1 VNVVDIHIGGLPVTS
16 CSATPWGRQHHRS
29 GPFPRRSLEIAAIV
43 AGFFVAWPAA
53 LAYVVWKFA
62 GYPFFDQVRGWVDR
76 VQGGGR
82 GFAFAG
88 GFDRGFQRSS
98 GNLAFDEYRS
108 SEIER
113 LERERRR
120 LDEERREFGAF
131 VEELKRAK
139 DREEFDAFMAK
150 RRGAGP
156 VVDG

>member
-1 VNVVDIHIGGLPVTS
+1 MSS
-16 CSATPWGRQHHRS
+16 CSATAWGRHHHRA

-62 GYPFFDQVRGWVDR
+62 GYPFFDQVRGWADR
-76 VQGGGR
+76 VGGGNR
-82 GFAFAG
+82 NFAFAG
-88 GFDRGFQRSS
+88 FRGGDFRAEWNRSS
-98 GNLAFDEYRS
+98 GNHAFDEYRR

-113 LERERRR
+113 LEQERRK
-120 LDEERREFGAF
+120 LDEERQAFGAF

-150 RRGAGP
+150 RRGTEPSRGAGP
-156 VVDG
+156 VVDA